1 MKTVPFTKTYPDG
14 FELNAGEI
22 ELTPGKICCVLG
34 ANGCG
39 KSTLGKCLAGM
50 LKTDG
55 NVPPWTEE
63 IPVGY
68 LPQRP
73 YPFKMST
80 ENNILLAEKDREK
93 AVRLMR
99 LLAIGHLAAQRGD
112 RLSGGECARMC
123 LARTLMRT
131 CRLLIL
137 DEPSA
142 SMDIEA
148 IQLTEQAVRGYRD
161 ETGAAVLF
169 ITHDIRQAERIADEI
184 LFMDGGRILEH
195 GAARAFFQS
204 PETDA
209 GKRFLEFY
217 GGMS

>member
-14 FELNAGEI
+14 FALHAGEI
-22 ELTPGKICCVLG
+22 ELTPGRICCVLG

-39 KSTLGKCLAGM
+39 KSTLGRCLAGT

-55 NVPPWTEE
+55 NGSPWAEDVP
-63 IPVGY
+63 IGY

-73 YPFKMST
+73 YPFKMSM
-80 ENNILLAEKDREK
+80 EKNILLAEKDREK
-93 AVRLMR
+93 ASRLMR
-99 LLAIGHLAAQRGD
+99 LLRIGHLAAQRGD

-123 LARTLMRT
+123 LARTLMKN

-148 IQLTEQAVRGYRD
+148 IQLTEQAVRNYRD
-161 ETGAAVLF
+161 ETGATVLF
-169 ITHDIRQAERIADEI
+169 ITHDIRQAERIADEVM
-184 LFMDGGRILEH
+184 FMDGGKILEH
-195 GAARAFFQS
+195 GSARAFFRS
-204 PETDA
+204 PGTDA
-209 GKRFLEFY
+209 GKRFLEVY
-217 GGMS
+217 GGKS